1 MLQLREIEKGCDI
14 LVATPGRLSD
24 LIERARVSLEAV
36 NYLALDEA
44 DRMLDMGFEPQIRRI
59 VEGENMP
66 RSGQRQ
72 TLLFSA
78 TFPKE
83 IQRLAADFMHNYIFL
98 SVGRVGSSTDL
109 IVQHI
114 EYVALND
121 KRQVLLDLIAT
132 VEVRVKFQYV
142 AQSAL
147 TTMQG
152 SITATK
158 HSHAAVTSLQ
168 CFNEQT
174 DKQVSCNLF
183 HLVCLLQGYASA
195 CHQPHSAKEST
206 CLLLI
211 ALFVC
216 NWLSA

>member
-1 MLQLREIEKGCDI
+1 MQLREIERGCDI

-24 LIERARVSLEAV
+24 LIERARVSLEMV
-36 NYLALDEA
+36 HYLALDEA

-66 RSGQRQ
+66 RSGDRQ

-114 EYVALND
+114 EYVAAND

-132 VEVRVKFQYV
+132 VEVRC
-142 AQSAL
+142 S
-147 TTMQG
+147 
-152 SITATK
+152 SITFVNMHKFWYPLLQHVSLVSKPVLSVLLHNVFKLQLTSV
-158 HSHAAVTSLQ
+158 HSNTTSHLTCAQ
-168 CFNEQT
+168 RGICPPVSLCICH
-174 DKQVSCNLF
+174 VSC
-183 HLVCLLQGYASA
+183 
-195 CHQPHSAKEST
+195 
-206 CLLLI
+206 
-211 ALFVC
+211 
-216 NWLSA
+216 